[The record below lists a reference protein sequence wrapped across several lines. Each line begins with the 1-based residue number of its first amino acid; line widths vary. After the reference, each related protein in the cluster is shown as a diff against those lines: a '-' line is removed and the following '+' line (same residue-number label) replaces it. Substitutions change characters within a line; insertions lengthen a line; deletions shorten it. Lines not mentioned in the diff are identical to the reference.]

1 MKPNEDIT
9 QQESTLNIQE
19 PTAAEVEVK
28 VEVEAEAAPVPVP
41 AETPAEDT
49 IENPKPCGRS
59 TVTKKL
65 SPSFRYL
72 FISLTAPLKSLMSFM
87 VRTTV
92 VPFAL

>member
-49 IENPKPCGRS
+49 IEVLLSS
-59 TVTKKL
+59 T
-65 SPSFRYL
+65 
-72 FISLTAPLKSLMSFM
+72 
-87 VRTTV
+87 
-92 VPFAL
+92 